1 MILIDTN
8 IFVDHLRNYP
18 LAVEFFN
25 SLTYAIYSAVTEA
38 ELLAGKANDDEEKRE
53 KLMHFLH
60 RWEKI
65 HVTNPVA
72 VLAGDLA
79 RKHNI
84 EIPDAIIAATALL
97 NEATLVTRNIKDF
110 ERVENLKLEM
120 PY

>member
-1 MILIDTN
+1 
-8 IFVDHLRNYP
+8 
-18 LAVEFFN
+18 
-25 SLTYAIYSAVTEA
+25 
-38 ELLAGKANDDEEKRE
+38 
-53 KLMHFLH
+53 
-60 RWEKI
+60 
-65 HVTNPVA
+65 A